1 MKEPDAFIKAYH
13 EFKER
18 VDLTLGGTL
27 PEIDDLVCNMLM
39 GIPHVPADQDSRA
52 DAPLVA
58 IDQRISILKVLF
70 VEANRDRS
78 DDFLDEGLRR
88 YDLASAM
95 AKMMLKEEEDRPEKR
110 RNQLS

>member
-1 MKEPDAFIKAYH
+1 VKEPDAFIKAYH

-27 PEIDDLVCNMLM
+27 PEIDDLVCNMLL
-39 GIPHVPADQDSRA
+39 GIPHVPADQDNRA
-52 DAPLVA
+52 DAPMAA

-70 VEANRDRS
+70 VEANRDRP

-88 YDLASAM
+88 YDLACAM
-95 AKMMLKEEEDRPEKR
+95 AKMILQEEERKPDKR
-110 RNQLS
+110 QS